1 MLTYTMNRSL
11 YRQSNIQL
19 LHVSAAK
26 PIAALLGA
34 LAIMLN
40 QLRDTNVSQFDAYE
54 KRLYQTG
61 VNALTRHRFVLFVFT
76 NTLARRIGA

>member
-1 MLTYTMNRSL
+1 MNRSL

-19 LHVSAAK
+19 LRVSAAN

-40 QLRDTNVSQFDAYE
+40 QLRDTKVSQFDAYQ

-61 VNALTRHRFVLFVFT
+61 VNV
-76 NTLARRIGA
+76 